1 MERLEKVILT
11 VVLLICLTAAVF
23 AGWKL
28 YSYYR
33 VYHDGKK
40 EYDNLTKYIDKDGLE
55 RSKDTDQNN
64 ERDKGKDRC
73 PISVDFASLKKINRE
88 IVGWIYIPETGIDY
102 PIVQA
107 KDNTKYLH
115 RTFRGKDSYV
125 GAIFLDALCKPDF
138 SSFNSIIYG
147 HNLKNGEMFGHLKK
161 LYDVEYNP
169 KADYKKHPTI
179 WIITPNYA
187 WEYRIFA
194 FREIN
199 ARKDP
204 DVYTIDLPDIKE
216 RRAFLD
222 KQIRR
227 AQKDTGIKPLETER
241 VITLSTCT
249 SRNQEGRFIV
259 QAIKC

>member
-11 VVLLICLTAAVF
+11 VVLLICLKAAVF
-23 AGWKL
+23 DGWKL

-40 EYDNLTKYIDKDGLE
+40 EYDNLIKYIDKDGFKRGE
-55 RSKDTDQNN
+55 DP
-64 ERDKGKDRC
+64 DKEKKKDRC

-88 IVGWIYIPETGIDY
+88 IVGWIYIPGTGIDY

-125 GAIFLDALCKPDF
+125 GAIFLDALCKPNF

-147 HNLKNGEMFGHLKK
+147 HNLKNGEVFGHLKK

-249 SRNQEGRFIV
+249 SINQEWRFIV

>member
-40 EYDNLTKYIDKDGLE
+40 EYDNLTKYIDKDGFK
-55 RSKDTDQNN
+55 RGDDP
-64 ERDKGKDRC
+64 DKEKKKDRC

-179 WIITPNYA
+179 WIITPEHA
-187 WEYRIFA
+187 WEYKIFA

-199 ARKDP
+199 TGKDP

-227 AQKDTGIKPLETER
+227 AQKDAGIKPLETER

-249 SRNQEGRFIV
+249 SRTQEGRFVV

>member
-1 MERLEKVILT
+1 MERLEKMILT

-40 EYDNLTKYIDKDGLE
+40 EYDNLIKYIDKDGFKRGE
-55 RSKDTDQNN
+55 DP
-64 ERDKGKDRC
+64 DKEKKKDRC

-88 IVGWIYIPETGIDY
+88 IVGWIYIPGTGIDY

-125 GAIFLDALCKPDF
+125 GAIFLDALCKPNF

-161 LYDVEYNP
+161 LYDVEYNS
-169 KADYKKHPTI
+169 KADYKKHPTV
-179 WIITPNYA
+179 WIITPEHA
-187 WEYRIFA
+187 WEYKIFA

-199 ARKDP
+199 TGKDP

-222 KQIRR
+222 RQIRR

-249 SRNQEGRFIV
+249 SRTQEGRFVV

>member
-1 MERLEKVILT
+1 
-11 VVLLICLTAAVF
+11 
-23 AGWKL
+23 
-28 YSYYR
+28 
-33 VYHDGKK
+33 
-40 EYDNLTKYIDKDGLE
+40 
-55 RSKDTDQNN
+55 
-64 ERDKGKDRC
+64 
-73 PISVDFASLKKINRE
+73 
-88 IVGWIYIPETGIDY
+88 
-102 PIVQA
+102 
-107 KDNTKYLH
+107 
-115 RTFRGKDSYV
+115 
-125 GAIFLDALCKPDF
+125 
-138 SSFNSIIYG
+138 
-147 HNLKNGEMFGHLKK
+147 MFGHLKK

-179 WIITPNYA
+179 WIITPNHA

-199 ARKDP
+199 ARKNP

-249 SRNQEGRFIV
+249 SRNQEGRFIL

>member
-1 MERLEKVILT
+1 MERLVKMILT
-11 VVLLICLTAAVF
+11 VVLLICLVAAAF

-40 EYDNLTKYIDKDGLE
+40 EYDNLTKYIDKDGFKRGE
-55 RSKDTDQNN
+55 DP
-64 ERDKGKDRC
+64 DKEKKKDRC

-115 RTFRGKDSYV
+115 RTFWGKDSYV

>member
-40 EYDNLTKYIDKDGLE
+40 EYDNLIKYIDKDGFKRGE
-55 RSKDTDQNN
+55 DP
-64 ERDKGKDRC
+64 DKEKKKDRC

>member
-1 MERLEKVILT
+1 MSFYVNLKYRIKRSADQQAMMQKLINGNKVFNAYRDILVLSA
-11 VVLLICLTAAVF
+11 VVGYVNHL
-23 AGWKL
+23 
-28 YSYYR
+28 
-33 VYHDGKK
+33 DK
-40 EYDNLTKYIDKDGLE
+40 ENK
-55 RSKDTDQNN
+55 
-64 ERDKGKDRC
+64 KDRC
-73 PISVDFASLKKINRE
+73 PISVDFASLKKINPE

-107 KDNTKYLH
+107 KNNTKYLH

-125 GAIFLDALCKPDF
+125 GAIFLDALCEPDF

-169 KADYKKHPTI
+169 KADYKKHPAV
-179 WIITPNYA
+179 WIITPEHA
-187 WEYRIFA
+187 WEYKIFA

-199 ARKDP
+199 TRKDP

-216 RRAFLD
+216 RSAFLD

-227 AQKDTGIKPLETER
+227 AQKDTGIKPLEKER

-249 SRNQEGRFIV
+249 SRTQEGRFIV

>member
-40 EYDNLTKYIDKDGLE
+40 EYDNLTKYIDKDGFK
-55 RSKDTDQNN
+55 RGDDP
-64 ERDKGKDRC
+64 DKEKKKDRC

-115 RTFRGKDSYV
+115 RTFRGKD
-125 GAIFLDALCKPDF
+125 
-138 SSFNSIIYG
+138 
-147 HNLKNGEMFGHLKK
+147 
-161 LYDVEYNP
+161 
-169 KADYKKHPTI
+169 
-179 WIITPNYA
+179 
-187 WEYRIFA
+187 
-194 FREIN
+194 
-199 ARKDP
+199 
-204 DVYTIDLPDIKE
+204 
-216 RRAFLD
+216 
-222 KQIRR
+222 
-227 AQKDTGIKPLETER
+227 
-241 VITLSTCT
+241 
-249 SRNQEGRFIV
+249 
-259 QAIKC
+259 

>member
-40 EYDNLTKYIDKDGLE
+40 EYDNLTKYIDKDGFK
-55 RSKDTDQNN
+55 RGDDP
-64 ERDKGKDRC
+64 DKEKKKDRC

-88 IVGWIYIPETGIDY
+88 IVGWIYIPDTGIDY

-125 GAIFLDALCKPDF
+125 GAIFLDALCEPDF
-138 SSFNSIIYG
+138 SSFNSII
-147 HNLKNGEMFGHLKK
+147 LITSHL
-161 LYDVEYNP
+161 N
-169 KADYKKHPTI
+169 TI
-179 WIITPNYA
+179 H
-187 WEYRIFA
+187 E
-194 FREIN
+194 
-199 ARKDP
+199 
-204 DVYTIDLPDIKE
+204 
-216 RRAFLD
+216 
-222 KQIRR
+222 
-227 AQKDTGIKPLETER
+227 
-241 VITLSTCT
+241 CT
-249 SRNQEGRFIV
+249 SLISFNHNSDYF
-259 QAIKC
+259 